1 MSDRLFR
8 PSSRLS
14 TVAAVIGVLTATLV
28 LIAPGTASAATCT
41 KRVLVVVAH
50 EDDDI
55 LFLNPDIAHDISQG
69 ACVKTVYVT
78 AGDAGRGSVFWRA
91 REKGAE
97 AASASLAGVASHWS
111 TTTVKTAGGTA
122 QLATLT
128 THPQIQSEF
137 LRLPDGGILVSYWRW
152 NAFGYAS
159 MASLWDNPSTST
171 PTVDAASRYDRAAL
185 LSTLQSIIK
194 GFNPNVIRIQN
205 RFVYPDSDVDHSDH
219 HMAAR
224 FTAAAAKAAGFTGTL
239 WSYLGYD
246 LNARSDILPPNLDD
260 DPTGQQRKVDA
271 MIAYTRFDPGPCASP
286 PCTDISGFGGDY
298 QAFLKAQYRTTALH
312 PRTAI
317 EAADGS
323 CLGTPSGGFVS
334 TWSCTDVGHP
344 PNIWKYQS
352 ATKHVVID
360 TGQCLES
367 TGTQVELA
375 ACSSDASQKWN
386 VPAFFGTITDSS
398 GKCLAAGSPVA
409 LGTCINDPSQA
420 WGFGITPPP
429 IVHFM
434 LGESGDAKCMAVQ
447 NGSTADGTPVE
458 STDCVAIFGSQ
469 QWRMSLSGEIVG
481 YGNNCLRFPDPHV
494 AGTGAVM
501 SPCTGNADEHW
512 RIRDF
517 SLVGVG
523 GFCLQH
529 PPGVV
534 TSGTTLAL
542 AKCDGHEWQDFRQFV
557 M

>member
-1 MSDRLFR
+1 
-8 PSSRLS
+8 
-14 TVAAVIGVLTATLV
+14 
-28 LIAPGTASAATCT
+28 
-41 KRVLVVVAH
+41 
-50 EDDDI
+50 
-55 LFLNPDIAHDISQG
+55 
-69 ACVKTVYVT
+69 
-78 AGDAGRGSVFWRA
+78 
-91 REKGAE
+91 
-97 AASASLAGVASHWS
+97 
-111 TTTVKTAGGTA
+111 
-122 QLATLT
+122 
-128 THPQIQSEF
+128 
-137 LRLPDGGILVSYWRW
+137 
-152 NAFGYAS
+152 

-224 FTAAAAKAAGFTGTL
+224 FTARRREGRRVHWHALELPRLRPQCPQRHPAPQPGRRPHRSAAEG
-239 WSYLGYD
+239 
-246 LNARSDILPPNLDD
+246 RRDD
-260 DPTGQQRKVDA
+260 RVHA
-271 MIAYTRFDPGPCASP
+271 VRPGPCASP

-529 PPGVV
+529 PPAWSPAGRHSHWRSATGTNGR
-534 TSGTTLAL
+534 TSGSS
-542 AKCDGHEWQDFRQFV
+542 
-557 M
+557 